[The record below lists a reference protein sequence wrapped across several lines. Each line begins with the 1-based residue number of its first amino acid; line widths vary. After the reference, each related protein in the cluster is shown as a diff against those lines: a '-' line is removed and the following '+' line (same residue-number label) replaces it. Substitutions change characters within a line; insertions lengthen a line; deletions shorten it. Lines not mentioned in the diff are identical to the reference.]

1 MTVGSVGS
9 ELGIF
14 KRQSRLY
21 KQEGSHSVRENVIQ
35 LSTHLRKDQTD
46 HRLVGLSIGRTS
58 LFFFDVRR
66 CLMSRVDV

>member
-35 LSTHLRKDQTD
+35 LSTHLRKDETG
-46 HRLVGLSIGRTS
+46 HRPVGLSS
-58 LFFFDVRR
+58 VVHPFFP
-66 CLMSRVDV
+66 LMSDDV